1 MIVWAWDQRLGA
13 QLFLFVFTP
22 VSVLCST
29 TIDNPGAAVLAVAP
43 GAPLDRRAISGD
55 REWVL
60 VMGDHPLPTD
70 VVEQSSGDGYVLFRL
85 PSKSA
90 DGRTVL
96 GERTIDFTHPF
107 RFGLVKRV
115 SGLSVSSRSDVG
127 RTAELRR
134 SSCSGRCL

>member
-1 MIVWAWDQRLGA
+1 MIVWAWDQRRGA

-29 TIDNPGAAVLAVAP
+29 TIDNSYLRGRLKADTYDRAGIFARDELERDEPSKLVVVGSELASLYRTLFYIDDPGAAVLAVAP

-85 PSKSA
+85 P
-90 DGRTVL
+90 
-96 GERTIDFTHPF
+96 
-107 RFGLVKRV
+107 
-115 SGLSVSSRSDVG
+115 
-127 RTAELRR
+127 
-134 SSCSGRCL
+134 